1 MSAALRGD
9 VLRTAIWGP
18 KPHGFAPKPPA
29 SFHYVEMIRASGRLT
44 TLVSTWI
51 ASLRT
56 LKRARSL
63 GWGSVGAFWAGFRWE
78 GRGGSLC

>member
-1 MSAALRGD
+1 MLTRYPARVSLYLGAALRGY

-56 LKRARSL
+56 LKSVL
-63 GWGSVGAFWAGFRWE
+63 GR
-78 GRGGSLC
+78 

>member
-1 MSAALRGD
+1 MSAALRGY

-56 LKRARSL
+56 LKSVL
-63 GWGSVGAFWAGFRWE
+63 GRWVG
-78 GRGGSLC
+78 GRLVLA

>member
-1 MSAALRGD
+1 MGAAFRGY

-18 KPHGFAPKPPA
+18 KLRFAPSLRSAPAYRFAPVELRSPEAGGLKPPS
-29 SFHYVEMIRASGRLT
+29 SFHYEEMIRASGQFA

-56 LKRARSL
+56 LKSVL
-63 GWGSVGAFWAGFRWE
+63 GR
-78 GRGGSLC
+78 

>member
-1 MSAALRGD
+1 MGAALREY

-18 KPHGFAPKPPA
+18 KPHGFAPKPPS

-56 LKRARSL
+56 QERARSL
-63 GWGSVGAFWAGFRWE
+63 GCGSGGAA
-78 GRGGSLC
+78 